1 MADRFEPVPPPADE
15 EPKPLAARLLW
26 FAGLALA
33 GIAATAAAAYVLRA
47 LLFIG

>member
-1 MADRFEPVPPPADE
+1 MAELFEPVPPPADE
-15 EPKPLAARLLW
+15 KPKPLASRLLW

-33 GIAATAAAAYVLRA
+33 GLALTAAAAYFLRA